1 MTVTGAICTLKNMA
15 EVWIIL
21 YKYWKEYVMKLTKRY
36 ITNPVAKAMLEQ
48 RKQPQVVPPKKGTK
62 RKPSKK
68 EKYNALR
75 DAKLY

>member
-1 MTVTGAICTLKNMA
+1 
-15 EVWIIL
+15 
-21 YKYWKEYVMKLTKRY
+21 MKLKQRN
-36 ITNPVAKAMLEQ
+36 IINPVAKALLEQ
-48 RKQPQVVPPKKGTK
+48 RKPSQVVPPKKGTK